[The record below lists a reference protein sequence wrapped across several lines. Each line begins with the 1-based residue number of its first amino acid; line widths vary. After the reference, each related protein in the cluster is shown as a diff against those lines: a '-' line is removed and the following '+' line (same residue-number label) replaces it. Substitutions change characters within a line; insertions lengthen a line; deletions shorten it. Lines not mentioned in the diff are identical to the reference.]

1 MSGFKNSLSNLNKP
15 MRSSICKK
23 FWLGVALLISGCSG
37 ERPPHLGSVNS
48 HLADC
53 PLTPN
58 CVSSFSKDPEHQISL
73 LQFASTPEQLIEDLK
88 TILHETEEA
97 HIITIGEHYI
107 YAEFTSK
114 VFRFVDDVEFLL
126 DPQTQTLHFRSASR
140 IGHSDLGVNRERI
153 ETLKAAL
160 AQKG

>member
-1 MSGFKNSLSNLNKP
+1 

-58 CVSSFSKDPEHQISL
+58 CVSSFSKDPEHQISP

>member
-1 MSGFKNSLSNLNKP
+1 

-23 FWLGVALLISGCSG
+23 FWLCAVLFITGCSG

-48 HLADC
+48 HLTEC

-58 CVSSFSKDPEHQISL
+58 CVSSFSKDPEHQISP
-73 LQFASTPEQLIEDLK
+73 LQFSSTPEKLIEDLK
-88 TILHETEEA
+88 IILHETEEA
-97 HIITIGEHYI
+97 RIIITGEHYI

-140 IGHSDLGVNRERI
+140 IGHSDLGVNRKRI
-153 ETLKAAL
+153 ETLKTAL